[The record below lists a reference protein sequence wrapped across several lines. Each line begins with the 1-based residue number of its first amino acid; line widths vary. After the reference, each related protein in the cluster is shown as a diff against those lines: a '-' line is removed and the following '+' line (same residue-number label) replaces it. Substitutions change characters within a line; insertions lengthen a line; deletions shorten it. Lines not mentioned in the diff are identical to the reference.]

1 MGQTKG
7 VQILTRFL
15 SSYVILDK
23 LINPSGPYFLI
34 HKNGANN
41 KNYLTGLLL
50 GLNELVSV
58 KCLE

>member
-7 VQILTRFL
+7 VQILTQFL

-23 LINPSGPYFLI
+23 LIKPSGPYFLV
-34 HKNGANN
+34 HKNEANN
-41 KNYLTGLLL
+41 KNYLTALL